1 MIYRA
6 VEEVGTAPRRLRI
19 LVVDDSVDTAQSLT
33 YLLRDDGHITEYAIN
48 GMAALD
54 LAKRTRPELI
64 FLDIGLPDYDGL
76 KLARDIKKT
85 PGLERTHIVAITGR
99 ISDDEQRALEAGCDL
114 FLSKPLD
121 FRTYEKTI
129 REVTGRL

>member
-1 MIYRA
+1 VIYRA

-76 KLARDIKKT
+76 KLARDIKKI